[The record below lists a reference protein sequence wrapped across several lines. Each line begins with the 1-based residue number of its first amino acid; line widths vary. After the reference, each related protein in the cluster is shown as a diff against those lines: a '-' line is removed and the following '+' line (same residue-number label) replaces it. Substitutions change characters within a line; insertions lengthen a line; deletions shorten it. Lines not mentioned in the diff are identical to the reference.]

1 MHRPSRSDQLRLR
14 RTCTSSRESCSFGAF
29 GRDSSERAAARVLLR
44 SVSSAGDRIGS
55 TRARGVTRRLSC
67 HEHRRATRARRVV
80 AAGGPAGRPRHA
92 LPGGGT
98 SGGEAGAAGNSAHG
112 SAGTGTCSRRDGS
125 DRSWSLVMDDHG
137 SRAGRAQLP
146 PRWRRPRRHGRPELG
161 PHRGRARHRRG
172 RRRDAH
178 GARLPPARHRSD
190 AARPRLA
197 RRGEGRPTARPD
209 PRRCNAHDRRP
220 STPSRSPSLKGGAS
234 RSLCGRARRRRRSAS
249 RRPLGSVLRRR
260 RGIVACRRSAAG
272 PISAG
277 SGSTRAALTW
287 HRERTGSAPAAQ
299 ACPPT
304 AAAALRTSVVAPAGV
319 GRHDASTSSCS
330 SSHGSRS
337 SGAIAGD
344 M

>member
-1 MHRPSRSDQLRLR
+1 MLSQTAEHPAAKPARPATPRTGAPVRGPALAATARIDPGASSWTTTGRALDERSFRRGGEDLAATAGRSSAPTEAEPDTVAVAVETRMARGFRLHAIDPTR
-14 RTCTSSRESCSFGAF
+14 LDRVSP
-29 GRDSSERAAARVLLR
+29 AAAK
-44 SVSSAGDRIGS
+44 
-55 TRARGVTRRLSC
+55 
-67 HEHRRATRARRVV
+67 
-80 AAGGPAGRPRHA
+80 
-92 LPGGGT
+92 
-98 SGGEAGAAGNSAHG
+98 
-112 SAGTGTCSRRDGS
+112 
-125 DRSWSLVMDDHG
+125 DD
-137 SRAGRAQLP
+137 
-146 PRWRRPRRHGRPELG
+146 
-161 PHRGRARHRRG
+161 
-172 RRRDAH
+172 
-178 GARLPPARHRSD
+178 
-190 AARPRLA
+190 
-197 RRGEGRPTARPD
+197 RPTARPD

-234 RSLCGRARRRRRSAS
+234 HSLCGRAARRRRSAP